1 MKRHLTIK
9 KIDIKN
15 TKNSDTIKTKIGEQ
29 EVNKKFNLSL
39 SIELETSG
47 NFEEFWN
54 QSNPNEINLFILNK
68 ITELLGISGE
78 NPVYKIDL

>member
-15 TKNSDTIKTKIGEQ
+15 ERSSRIAETKIGTHEID
-29 EVNKKFNLSL
+29 KKFGFKFEL
-39 SIELETSG
+39 ELETSG

-54 QSNPNEINLFILNK
+54 DKNPNGINLLVLNAILKNM
-68 ITELLGISGE
+68 GIDPE
-78 NPVYKIDL
+78 NPIYKIDL